1 MKLTFE
7 DADGRNGV
15 VSNDLTVR
23 YDGPWED
30 DVRERVRTVGERYRT
45 PDDELLG
52 EEALCTLL
60 IELPEERPVVE
71 ARPHRE

>member
-15 VSNDLTVR
+15 VSDDLTVE
-23 YDGPWED
+23 YDGPWAD

-45 PDDELLG
+45 PEDELLG
-52 EEALCTLL
+52 EGALRTLL

-71 ARPHRE
+71 ASRHRE

>member
-7 DADGRNGV
+7 DANGRNGV
-15 VSNDLTVR
+15 VSDDLTIR
-23 YDGPWED
+23 YDGFWED

-45 PDDELLG
+45 PDDEVLG
-52 EEALCTLL
+52 EGALRTLL